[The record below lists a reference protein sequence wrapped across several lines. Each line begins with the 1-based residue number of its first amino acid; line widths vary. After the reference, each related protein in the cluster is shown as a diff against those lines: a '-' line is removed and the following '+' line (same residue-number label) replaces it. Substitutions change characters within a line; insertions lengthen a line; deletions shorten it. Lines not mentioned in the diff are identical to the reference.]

1 MTMPN
6 IFGEPERKGSQG
18 RIPESKRASHKL
30 FQKINI
36 TIDPDT
42 FDRLEQYCED
52 HERARSWVI
61 QKALADWLTSQGY

>member
-1 MTMPN
+1 MPN
-6 IFGEPERKGSQG
+6 FFGEPERKGSQG
-18 RIPESKRASHKL
+18 RIPESKRSSHKL
-30 FQKINI
+30 FQKINC

-61 QKALADWLTSQGY
+61 QKALDAYLTSKGY

>member
-1 MTMPN
+1 MPN

-18 RIPESKRASHKL
+18 RVPESKRPSHKL
-30 FQKINI
+30 FQKINC

-52 HERARSWVI
+52 NERARSWVI
-61 QKALADWLTSQGY
+61 QKALADWLKSQGY